1 MIFIVQRPTPRR
13 DLPSFPTRRSSDLD
27 LADREQA
34 IEVPAGALDLVEL
47 DHVALRAELL
57 RPLLRELRRKDEIGF
72 GRQEKHFGADA
83 RLLLLQIIELV
94 RLRHPDEVRGI
105 SAARATPVL

>member
-34 IEVPAGALDLVEL
+34 IEVPAGALDLVEF

-57 RPLLRELRRKDEIGF
+57 RPLLRELGRKDEIAF
-72 GRQEKHFGADA
+72 RSEEHTSELQSLRHLVC
-83 RLLLLQIIELV
+83 RLLLAKKNDIDVE
-94 RLRHPDEVRGI
+94 
-105 SAARATPVL
+105 